1 MSDHIEVRVNGIVV
15 LSGTGTIG
23 LWTRQRPQPD
33 EEGETEYLVR
43 AGDSEFVV
51 QVPNEEGA

>member
-15 LSGTGTIG
+15 LSGTGTIA
-23 LWTRQRPQPD
+23 D